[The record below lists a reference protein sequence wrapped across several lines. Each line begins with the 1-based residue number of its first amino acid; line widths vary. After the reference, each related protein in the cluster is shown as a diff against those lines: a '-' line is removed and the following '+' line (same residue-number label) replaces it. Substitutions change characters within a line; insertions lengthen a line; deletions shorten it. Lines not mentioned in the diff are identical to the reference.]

1 MCETAEDIHNLEA
14 WAEVIIYSAP
24 TLKGAAIL
32 ELALQKKRAERTKD
46 EEEGESRSV
55 RLDNDEWLKSPGMRH
70 WHSSSG
76 GRGGKT
82 GRKRWFQTAQL
93 AGFNSPLYRVATS

>member
-76 GRGGKT
+76 GRGKT
-82 GRKRWFQTAQL
+82 RSKTMVSDGSARGLQL
-93 AGFNSPLYRVATS
+93 ATL